1 MPRPNILAGVSPVM
15 ALPSKRISPVS
26 TRSYPVITLNRVV
39 LPDPFGPINP
49 VIVPC
54 STTSEQS
61 SSAWIPPKALETACT
76 SKMLIVLSL
85 FPIYQGWSFLR
96 RGAHPSTLETGSFP
110 GQPPALQRLHNA
122 SRHNKEN
129 CQKGRAGHDKMLAT

>member
-61 SSAWIPPKALETACT
+61 SSAWIPPTALETACT
-76 SKMLIVLSL
+76 SKTLIVLSL
-85 FPIYQGWSFLR
+85 IPIYEGGPFLARSAPASTRGPGRFQGSRLGLLR
-96 RGAHPSTLETGSFP
+96 RRTGSRDD
-110 GQPPALQRLHNA
+110 QRHY
-122 SRHNKEN
+122 R
-129 CQKGRAGHDKMLAT
+129 KGRAE